1 MRTLRCW
8 HNPYAP
14 AHCPPTRLPV
24 AQTDCPPTRLPVAQT
39 GSWVCPAWG
48 YISLLD
54 KYDVV
59 PDAATGGFVYVA
71 KGSSPERAPSV
82 VSDPGAKTSPSFLP
96 NASDPVRT
104 SLPPEAADSF
114 ANDAELRQL
123 LVAQQRML
131 DQALSRLASLE
142 ARASTSA
149 AAPPASLF
157 VPNPFAANPFAANPV
172 TSAPGFAPVPEQEW
186 SNGRCSHVRY
196 HSITKKAGRENEAQS
211 FEELRL
217 HDRERSA
224 AAPSDAGL
232 STAALTTPSP
242 SPSPLSTSSNPPKGN
257 PFTDCA
263 SSMNGA
269 FGGASSTL
277 KATEPNPFSSPA
289 NQPVPFGATSATP
302 GSFSAATPDSAKDSP
317 FSAFLTPSAASPAPV
332 GATASPFSFSASA
345 PASAPAAASPFSFSA
360 SAPAS
365 APAAASPFSFSASAS
380 ASAPAAASPFSFSA
394 SAPASAPAAASPF
407 SFSASAPAFA
417 PAAASPFSFS
427 ASAPACAYGWLVT
440 PPDPTR
446 TFRKPREELSSNGF
460 TISATPSSERPA
472 LVVARPIIRR
482 GLHTFTIVL
491 DKLSSPTASST
502 AFFGIADADVWDGAV
517 PSKSVQ
523 DGIGRPRTWSER
535 ASGPNACEYLGPTPA
550 SQLQSMRAR
559 SVVVGVCMRSA
570 RPISPCAPAH
580 PVLRARVRRVRA
592 HVRCLT
598 ACLCSVRSVL
608 RAHLPAVVT
617 RELAAWRQAVQTL
630 QRGRRARWRGLGQVQ
645 RDAGARRR

>member
-345 PASAPAAASPFSFSA
+345 PA
-360 SAPAS
+360 
-365 APAAASPFSFSASAS
+365 
-380 ASAPAAASPFSFSA
+380 
-394 SAPASAPAAASPF
+394 
-407 SFSASAPAFA
+407 FA